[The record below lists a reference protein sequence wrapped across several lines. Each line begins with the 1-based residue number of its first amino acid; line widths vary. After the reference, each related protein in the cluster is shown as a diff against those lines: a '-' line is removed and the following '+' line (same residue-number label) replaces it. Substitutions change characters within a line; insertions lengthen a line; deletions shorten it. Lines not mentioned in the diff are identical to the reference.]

1 MIRFVRPNGSPKR
14 IGEHSTITT
23 RATVQNGTIVEI
35 TDRAGETINVVKVIQ
50 ATQQDD
56 KLNIELVMIA

>member
-1 MIRFVRPNGSPKR
+1 MIRFVRPNGSPKM

-23 RATVQNGTIVEI
+23 RATVQRGTIVEI
-35 TDRAGETINVVKVIQ
+35 TDRAGETINVAKVVQ

>member
-1 MIRFVRPNGSPKR
+1 MIRFVRPSGDAKA
-14 IGEHSTITT
+14 IGAHSTMTT
-23 RATVQNGTIVEI
+23 RAIVRPGLIVEI
-35 TDRAGETINVVKVIQ
+35 TDRAGETINVAKVEK